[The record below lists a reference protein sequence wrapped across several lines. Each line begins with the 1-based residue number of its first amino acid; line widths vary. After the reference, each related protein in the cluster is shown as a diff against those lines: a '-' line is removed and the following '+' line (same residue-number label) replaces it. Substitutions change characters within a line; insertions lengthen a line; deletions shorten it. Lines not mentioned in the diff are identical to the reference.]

1 MGKLKLSDR
10 QLYAL
15 IEALKLGEEVK
26 PSQQA
31 KRKAFA
37 KYKIE
42 GWENSKLTGIF
53 YSIQRRLGLI
63 DEIIEELVGVSP
75 LILDPWLRATLRVA
89 VEVAIFRDPN
99 EKTLQHLK
107 GLAQFL
113 SKRTHPYVGYYY
125 YELFPRIINYIPKL
139 DTEEKRLKW
148 EYLFPEWFIARMK
161 VLLGEE
167 AEELLKALNETLP
180 TSIRVNRLKVSVE
193 EVENYLKKKGIRFER
208 SKRVETVIRILDPFN
223 PEWLFNKGYAIA
235 QEEAS
240 AVAPLILSPKPG
252 ETVVDLAAAPG
263 GKTTHMAELMENKGR
278 IYAFDV
284 DKARIKRMEE
294 VLRRTGVKIA
304 EVIKADGRKAPEILG
319 EGIADKVMLDAPC
332 TSDGTIA
339 KNPELRWRLREK
351 NIPKVVTL
359 QKELIESAWKLL
371 KPGGRLLYSTC
382 SMLPEENEEVVRWFL
397 ERHPD
402 AKLIPLRGPYDE
414 GFLEG
419 TMRAWPHRHKT
430 IGFFYALI
438 EKRRSESRIV
448 RAY

>member
-15 IEALKLGEEVK
+15 IEAVKLGEEVK

-31 KRKAFA
+31 KRKAFS

-63 DEIIEELVGVSP
+63 DEIIGEIIGVSP

-89 VEVAIFRDPN
+89 VEVAVFRDPS
-99 EKTLQHLK
+99 EKTVQHLK

-125 YELFPRIINYIPKL
+125 YNLLPRVLEYMPVI
-139 DTEEKRLKW
+139 DSEEKRLKW
-148 EYLFPEWFIARMK
+148 DYLFPEWFIRRMRN
-161 VLLGEE
+161 LLGDE

-180 TSIRVNRLKVSVE
+180 TSIRVNRLKASVD
-193 EVENYLKKKGIRFER
+193 EVEDYLRSKNVRFER
-208 SKRVETVIRILDPFN
+208 SERVDTVIRILDPFN
-223 PEWLFNKGYAIA
+223 PEWLLNKGWAIA
-235 QEEAS
+235 QEEAPALAS
-240 AVAPLILSPKPG
+240 LVLSPKPG

-263 GKTTHMAELMENKGR
+263 GKTAHMAELMNNEGK
-278 IYAFDV
+278 IYAFDI
-284 DKARIKRMEE
+284 DKARVKRMNEI
-294 VLRRTGVKIA
+294 LRRTGVEIA
-304 EVIKADGRKAPEILG
+304 ETVKADGRRAHEILG
-319 EGIADKVMLDAPC
+319 EGVADRVMLDAPC

-351 NIPKVVTL
+351 NIPKVVQL
-359 QKELIESAWKLL
+359 QRELIESAWRLL

-382 SMLPEENEEVVRWFL
+382 SMLPEENKEVVKWFL
-397 ERHPD
+397 KEHRN
-402 AKLIPLRGPYDE
+402 AKLVPLSGPYSP

-419 TMRAWPHRHKT
+419 TMRAWPHRHRT
-430 IGFFYALI
+430 IGFFYALM
-438 EKRRSESRIV
+438 EKET
-448 RAY
+448 

>member
-1 MGKLKLSDR
+1 MPKLKLSDR

-15 IEALKLGEEVK
+15 IEAVKLGEEVK

-31 KRKAFA
+31 KRKAFS
-37 KYKIE
+37 KYRID

-63 DEIIEELVGVSP
+63 DEVIGELVGVSP

-89 VEVAIFRDPN
+89 VEIAVFRNPN
-99 EKTLQHLK
+99 ERTVQHLK
-107 GLAQFL
+107 GLAKFL
-113 SKRTHPYVGYYY
+113 SGRTHPYVGYYY
-125 YELFPRIINYIPKL
+125 YDLLPKILNYVPKI
-139 DTEEKRLKW
+139 DSEEKRLKW
-148 EYLFPEWFIARMK
+148 DYLFPEWFIAKMK
-161 VLLGEE
+161 ALLGEE

-180 TSIRVNRLKVSVE
+180 VSLRVNGLKASVE
-193 EVENYLKKKGIRFER
+193 EVEDYLRERNLRFER
-208 SKRVETVIRILDPFN
+208 SERVETIIRVLDPFN
-223 PEWLFNKGYAIA
+223 PGKLMEKGLALP

-240 AVAPLILSPKPG
+240 AVASLVLSPKPG

-263 GKTTHMAELMENKGR
+263 GKTAHMAELMNNVGR

-284 DKARIKRMEE
+284 DSERIKRMRKILEWA
-294 VLRRTGVKIA
+294 GVEIA
-304 EVIKADGRKAPEILG
+304 EVRKLDGRKAPEVLG
-319 EGIADKVMLDAPC
+319 EEIADKVLLDAPC

-351 NIPKVVTL
+351 NVPKVVEL
-359 QKELIESAWKLL
+359 QKELIESAWELL

-382 SMLPEENEEVVRWFL
+382 SMLREENEDVVEWFL
-397 ERHPD
+397 GRHGN
-402 AKLIPLRGPYDE
+402 ARLIPLSGPYDK
-414 GFLEG
+414 GFLPG

-438 EKRRSESRIV
+438 EKDGEDKPRF
-448 RAY
+448 

>member
-10 QLYAL
+10 QLHAL
-15 IEALKLGEEVK
+15 IEAVKLGEEIK
-26 PSQQA
+26 PSQSA
-31 KRKAFA
+31 KRKAFS
-37 KYKIE
+37 KYRIE

-63 DEIIEELVGVSP
+63 DEVIEELVGVSP

-89 VEVAIFRDPN
+89 VEVAVFREPG

-113 SKRTHPYVGYYY
+113 SRKTHPFVGYYY
-125 YELFPRIINYIPKL
+125 YDLLPRVVNYVPKL

-148 EYLFPEWFIARMK
+148 EYLFPEWFIARMRS
-161 VLLGEE
+161 LLGDE

-180 TSIRVNRLKVSVE
+180 TSLRVNRLKASVE
-193 EVENYLKKKGIRFER
+193 DVESYLRRKNVRFKR
-208 SKRVETVIRILDPFN
+208 SERVETVIRILDSFN
-223 PEWLFNKGYAIA
+223 PGWLLNKGWAIA
-235 QEEAS
+235 QEEAP
-240 AVAPLILSPKPG
+240 AVASLVLSPKPG

-263 GKTTHMAELMENKGR
+263 GKTAHMAELMENRGK

-284 DKARIKRMEE
+284 DRARVRRMKE
-294 VLRRTGVKIA
+294 VLRRTGVEIV
-304 EVIKADGRKAPEILG
+304 EVITSDGRNAPEIIG
-319 EGIADKVMLDAPC
+319 EEIADRVMLDAPC

-351 NIPKVVTL
+351 NIPKVVAL

-382 SMLPEENEEVVRWFL
+382 SMLPEENEGVVEWFL
-397 ERHPD
+397 KRHENARLVPVD
-402 AKLIPLRGPYDE
+402 GPYSP

-438 EKRRSESRIV
+438 EKGSL
-448 RAY
+448 

>member
-15 IEALKLGEEVK
+15 IESVKLGEEVK

-75 LILDPWLRATLRVA
+75 LILDPWLRAALRVA
-89 VEVAIFRDPN
+89 VEVAVFRDPN
-99 EKTLQHLK
+99 EKTIQHLR

-125 YELFPRIINYIPKL
+125 YDILPRVLEYMPVI
-139 DTEEKRLKW
+139 DSEEKRLKW
-148 EYLFPEWFIARMK
+148 DYLFPEWFIRR
-161 VLLGEE
+161 VRNLLGDE

-193 EVENYLKKKGIRFER
+193 DVENYLRKKNVRFER
-208 SKRVETVIRILDPFN
+208 SERVDTAIRILDPFN
-223 PEWLFNKGYAIA
+223 PEWLFNKGFAVA
-235 QEEAS
+235 QEEAA
-240 AVAPLILSPKPG
+240 AVASLVLSPKPG

-263 GKTTHMAELMENKGR
+263 GKTSHMAELMNNEGK
-278 IYAFDV
+278 IYAFDI
-284 DKARIKRMEE
+284 DKARVKRMNE
-294 VLRRTGVKIA
+294 VLRRTGVEIA
-304 EVIKADGRKAPEILG
+304 ETIKADGRKAPEILG
-319 EGIADKVMLDAPC
+319 EGVADRVMLDAPC

-351 NIPKVVTL
+351 NISKVVAL

-371 KPGGRLLYSTC
+371 KPGGRMLYSTC
-382 SMLPEENEEVVRWFL
+382 SMLPEENEEVVKWFL
-397 ERHPD
+397 KRHEN
-402 AKLIPLRGPYDE
+402 AELIPLNGPYDE
-414 GFLEG
+414 GFLPG
-419 TMRAWPHRHKT
+419 TMRAWPHRHGT

-438 EKRRSESRIV
+438 EKKRG
-448 RAY
+448 

>member
-15 IEALKLGEEVK
+15 IEAVKLGEEVK

-53 YSIQRRLGLI
+53 YSVQRRLGLI

-89 VEVAIFRDPN
+89 VEIAVFRDPN
-99 EKTLQHLK
+99 QKTLQHLK

-113 SKRTHPYVGYYY
+113 SRRTHPYVGYYY
-125 YELFPRIINYIPKL
+125 YDLLPKVIDYVPKL
-139 DTEEKRLKW
+139 DSEEKRLKW
-148 EYLFPEWFIARMK
+148 DYLFPEWFIGKMK
-161 VLLGEE
+161 SLLGDE
-167 AEELLKALNETLP
+167 AEELLKALNETL
-180 TSIRVNRLKVSVE
+180 SVSLRVNLLKASVE
-193 EVENYLKKKGIRFER
+193 EVEDYLRERNVRFER
-208 SKRVETVIRILDPFN
+208 SGRIETVLRILDPFN
-223 PEWLFNKGYAIA
+223 PEWLFNKGWAIA
-235 QEEAS
+235 QEEAA
-240 AVAPLILSPKPG
+240 AVASLVLAPRPG

-263 GKTTHMAELMENKGR
+263 GKTAHMAELMNNEGR

-284 DKARIKRMEE
+284 DGARIKRMRE
-294 VLRRTGVKIA
+294 VLRRAGVEIA
-304 EVIKADGRKAPEILG
+304 ETIRADGRKAPELLG
-319 EGIADKVMLDAPC
+319 EGIADRVMLDAPC

-351 NIPKVVTL
+351 NIPKVVEL
-359 QKELIESAWKLL
+359 QKELIESAWELL

-382 SMLPEENEEVVRWFL
+382 SMLKEENEDVVGWFL
-397 ERHPD
+397 ERHGD
-402 AKLIPLRGPYDE
+402 ARLVPLRDPYDE
-414 GFLEG
+414 GFLKG
-419 TMRAWPHRHKT
+419 TMRAWPHRHGT

-438 EKRRSESRIV
+438 EKESK
-448 RAY
+448 